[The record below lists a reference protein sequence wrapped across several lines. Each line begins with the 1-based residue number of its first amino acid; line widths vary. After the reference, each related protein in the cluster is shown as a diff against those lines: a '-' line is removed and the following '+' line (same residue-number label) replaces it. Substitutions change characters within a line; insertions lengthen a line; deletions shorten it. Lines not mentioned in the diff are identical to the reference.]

1 MDFLLRR
8 VLLTVLLLLLWLCSF
23 PIQAQP
29 NSLENYIEL
38 GLRNNVVLQQKNLD
52 VKKAWYALKT
62 AESLFMPTVSFQT
75 AYQSGAGGRSI
86 SLPVG
91 DLMNPVY
98 TTLNQL
104 TGSEKFPSI
113 ANVDQAFLPTNFYD
127 AKIRTMLPIFNRDLI
142 FNRKIEEHKFELE
155 KLTVATYRQ
164 ELARNI
170 KVAYYT
176 YFSALKGISIYEST
190 LALAKEN
197 VRTNEKLLQNGKG
210 LPAHLVRSTSELD
223 HIRSKITE
231 AQKAAENAALYV
243 NFLVNRNSKDPID
256 SHVDWSKELDKVSAL
271 LALEPDIAKR
281 PEVNLAAGFIKLQS
295 VILQMNEKF
304 WLPKL
309 NGFLDLGSQAGN
321 FDFNTK
327 SRYYNVGL
335 QVELPL
341 YAGKRNLYKI
351 KQAQLDQEKAHWS
364 LESTTQQVALTAASA
379 QNNLMAAYQLYQS
392 SLKRVESAASYQR
405 LIERGFQEGINSFL
419 EDIDARNLLTTAQ
432 LQANLN
438 LFHVLITAA
447 NLEREMGLL
456 TY

>member
-8 VLLTVLLLLLWLCSF
+8 LLLIVLLLLFWFYSF
-23 PIQAQP
+23 PIQAQQ

-38 GLRNNVVLQQKNLD
+38 GLRNNAVLQQKNRD

-62 AESLFMPTVSFQT
+62 AESLFMPTISFQT

-104 TGSEKFPSI
+104 TGSEKFSII

-127 AKIRTMLPIFNRDLI
+127 AKIRTMLPIFNRDLTY
-142 FNRKIEEHKFELE
+142 NRRLEAQKFELE
-155 KLTVATYRQ
+155 KLTVVGYRQ
-164 ELARNI
+164 ELAKNI

-176 YFSALKGISIYEST
+176 YFSAVKGIAIYESA
-190 LALAKEN
+190 LALATEQ
-197 VRTNEKLLQNGKG
+197 VRTNEKLLQSGKG
-210 LPAHLVRSTSELD
+210 LPSYVLRATSELES
-223 HIRSKITE
+223 IRSKITE

-243 NFLVNRNSKDPID
+243 NFLVNRASNDSID
-256 SHVDWSKELDKVSAL
+256 RAVDWSKELDKAVAL
-271 LALEPDIAKR
+271 LPLTPDSRKR
-281 PEVNLAAGFIKLQS
+281 PEVKLAAEALKLQS
-295 VILQMNEKF
+295 VMLNLNESF

-309 NGFLDLGSQAGN
+309 NGFVDLGSQAGN
-321 FDFNTK
+321 FDFNSK

-335 QVELPL
+335 QLELPL

-351 KQAQLDQEKAHWS
+351 KQAQLDQEKAKLN
-364 LESTTQQVALTAASA
+364 LEQTTQQVALTAASA
-379 QNNLMAAYQLYQS
+379 QNNLTAVYQLYQS
-392 SLKRVESAASYQR
+392 AVKRVESAASYQR
-405 LIERGFQEGINSFL
+405 LIERGVQEGVNSFL
-419 EDIDARNLLTTAQ
+419 EDIDARSLLTTAQ
-432 LQANLN
+432 LQANLA
-438 LFHVLITAA
+438 LFNVLITAA
-447 NLEREMGLL
+447 TLERESGLV

>member
-8 VLLTVLLLLLWLCSF
+8 LLLTVLLLLLWFYAF
-23 PIQAQP
+23 PIQAQT

-38 GLRNNVVLQQKNLD
+38 GLRNNALLQQKNLD

-62 AESLFMPTVSFQT
+62 AESLFMPTVYFQT

-127 AKIRTMLPIFNRDLI
+127 AKIRTMLPIFNRDLNY
-142 FNRKIEEHKFELE
+142 NRKIEEQKFELE
-155 KLTVATYRQ
+155 KLTVASYRQ
-164 ELARNI
+164 ELVKNI

-176 YFSALKGISIYEST
+176 YFSALKGIAIYEST
-190 LALAKEN
+190 LVLAKEN
-197 VRTNEKLLQNGKG
+197 VRINEKLLQNGKG
-210 LPAHLVRSTSELD
+210 LPSYLIRSTSELD

-231 AQKAAENAALYV
+231 SQKAAENAALYF
-243 NFLVNRNSKDPID
+243 NFLVNRASKDPID
-256 SHVDWSKELDKVSAL
+256 GSVDWSKELDKSTAL
-271 LALEPDIAKR
+271 LVLDPDISNR
-281 PEVNLAAGFIKLQS
+281 PELQQVAGYTKLQGI
-295 VILQMNEKF
+295 ILNLNEKF

-309 NGFLDLGSQAGN
+309 NGFLDLGSQAG
-321 FDFNTK
+321 DFNFNSK

-351 KQAQLDQEKAHWS
+351 KQGQLNQQKAQLN
-364 LESTTQQVALTAASA
+364 LEHTTKQIALSAASV
-379 QNNLMAAYQLYQS
+379 QNNLAAAYQLYQS
-392 SLKRVESAASYQR
+392 ALKRVESAASYQR
-405 LIERGFQEGINSFL
+405 LIERGVQEGVNSFL
-419 EDIDARNLLTTAQ
+419 EDIDARSLLTTAQ
-432 LQANLN
+432 LQANLS
-438 LFHVLITAA
+438 LFNVLITAA
-447 NLEREMGLL
+447 TLERETGLV